1 MRHYSR
7 KNLDDNPEANI
18 PSSGHP
24 PPQPEVQSEEEA
36 HLDGDEERM
45 NESDDPEVGPV
56 ESPNLYPNLGY
67 RERDRFPSDPDESS
81 MEEGIHPSSGKEE
94 AEPEPTEHSGGAR
107 PKIPARQPAT
117 KRKVPI
123 GYYDGRVGPSPNQEQ
138 GPRTR
143 AQYAD
148 KGLEIP
154 DDVWDP
160 EATSKFYKDASK
172 LGSKAKKTLGKLI
185 TPARRPGKKPRKKSP
200 EPQD

>member
-1 MRHYSR
+1 
-7 KNLDDNPEANI
+7 
-18 PSSGHP
+18 
-24 PPQPEVQSEEEA
+24 
-36 HLDGDEERM
+36 
-45 NESDDPEVGPV
+45 
-56 ESPNLYPNLGY
+56 
-67 RERDRFPSDPDESS
+67 
-81 MEEGIHPSSGKEE
+81 MEEG
-94 AEPEPTEHSGGAR
+94 AQDTEPEPPDHSGGTR

-117 KRKVPI
+117 KRKLPI
-123 GYYDGRVGPSPNQEQ
+123 GYYDGRVGPPPKPEQ

-172 LGSKAKKTLGKLI
+172 IGSKDKKTLGKLI

-200 EPQD
+200 EPQN

>member
-1 MRHYSR
+1 M
-7 KNLDDNPEANI
+7 DE
-18 PSSGHP
+18 
-24 PPQPEVQSEEEA
+24 SE
-36 HLDGDEERM
+36 
-45 NESDDPEVGPV
+45 DPEINQP
-56 ESPNLYPNLGY
+56 ESPNPYPDLDY

-81 MEEGIHPSSGKEE
+81 MEEGEHPSSGEQDT
-94 AEPEPTEHSGGAR
+94 EPEPPDSSGGAR
-107 PKIPARQPAT
+107 PKIPTRQPAT
-117 KRKVPI
+117 KRKLPI
-123 GYYDGRVGPSPNQEQ
+123 GYYDGRVGPPPQTGK

-172 LGSKAKKTLGKLI
+172 IGSKAKKTLEKLI

-200 EPQD
+200 EQSNY